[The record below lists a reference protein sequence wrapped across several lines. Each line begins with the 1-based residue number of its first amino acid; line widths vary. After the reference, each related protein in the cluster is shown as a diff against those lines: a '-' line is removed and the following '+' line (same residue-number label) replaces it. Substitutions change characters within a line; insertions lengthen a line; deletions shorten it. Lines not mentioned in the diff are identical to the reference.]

1 MRDSLVSIAVLHSRI
16 RLGAKRANFRS
27 LKRAIV
33 EISEYQKSRKI
44 DIVVLPPYPF
54 TGPIIGYYPS
64 HRTNSHIRSNAE
76 RLGGSI
82 SPHSVLGS
90 LLWLAANLGIEIVVG
105 PIVERAG
112 PRLYITAF
120 YVDRLGNI
128 TGKYRKIAVTLEE
141 KRNGI
146 NPGKDVGVFT
156 SSSTGAKIG
165 VFVDEDLAYPEIF
178 RLIQHKGVNII
189 IGFMLPYVSEKF
201 KLIQDSNNMLT
212 MENDIIRSFLT
223 VRSRETGVPIVL
235 VGGVVESISNNMMA
249 YMDTIPVEPDIGVVD
264 EMVKTV
270 KDVGSLLLIDVDVD
284 HSRPTPI
291 DPKIA
296 SMYRKIAYTR

>member
-82 SPHSVLGS
+82 SPHSVLGN

-189 IGFMLPYVSEKF
+189 IGFMLP
-201 KLIQDSNNMLT
+201 MG
-212 MENDIIRSFLT
+212 NDVIRSFLT
-223 VRSRETGVPIVL
+223 VRSRETGIPIVL